1 MTPKKAKPA
10 AGARA
15 GDVKG
20 LPVKRGKTARGGSK
34 RAQHGK
40 PGVEAERR
48 GQHAKRQKAKPK
60 VKAKAGAGRL
70 RSREAN
76 ARITVEPKAPVK
88 VVKARPWDASQALP
102 DGQQELFCRKM
113 AEGPYSLT
121 SAYMQAYPDVERD
134 SARSNVHRL
143 IANDSIRQ
151 RIEWLKAEAARLFVV
166 NKAEIVRDLWV
177 AWKTPIGYI
186 DPESP
191 LAQEVTYDGETGAI
205 TKVKMPGKS
214 DLLKLLV
221 QMEGLEKPKEMNLTV
236 NYEPPNAA
244 LERMKGK
251 GIDVADLLKK
261 AGVLK

>member
-1 MTPKKAKPA
+1 MGRMTPKKAKPA

-20 LPVKRGKTARGGSK
+20 LPVKRANTAQGGSK
-34 RAQHGK
+34 RAQHGQK
-40 PGVEAERR
+40 GVKAEGR
-48 GQHAKRQKAKPK
+48 GQRAESQKPKAKRK
-60 VKAKAGAGRL
+60 VKSKDRAGK
-70 RSREAN
+70 S
-76 ARITVEPKAPVK
+76 ARITLDAKPVK
-88 VVKARPWDASQALP
+88 VVKAKPWDASQALP
-102 DGQQELFCRKM
+102 DGQQERFCRKM

>member
-20 LPVKRGKTARGGSK
+20 LPVKRGKTAQGGSK

-40 PGVEAERR
+40 QGAEAKSR
-48 GQHAKRQKAKPK
+48 GQRAESEKPKVKRK
-60 VKAKAGAGRL
+60 VKAKAGAGK
-70 RSREAN
+70 S
-76 ARITVEPKAPVK
+76 ARITLESKPVK
-88 VVKARPWDASQALP
+88 VKPWEASQALP
-102 DGQQELFCRKM
+102 DGQWELFCRKM

-166 NKAEIVRDLWV
+166 NKAEIVRDLYV
-177 AWKTPIGYI
+177 AWKTPIGYV

-191 LAQEVTYDGETGAI
+191 LAQEVTYDAETGAI
-205 TKVKMPGKS
+205 TKVKMPGKT
-214 DLLKLLV
+214 DMLKLLV

-244 LERMKGK
+244 MERMKGK
-251 GIDVADLLKK
+251 GIDVAELLKK